1 MRSGKLSIGGFLER
15 LPAVSL
21 AGKQV
26 PEPLPTEGVTSR
38 RLLAVPARRG
48 GDEGVTVAPH
58 TQYYAMIIDMKG
70 KESALRAAASVPT
83 APSMEQERRQES
95 ALEFGEAA
103 AQHGITFRS
112 LLLGLLLTIP
122 NTYWITVVEVRW
134 YTLDGTSLPLFITP
148 IFFLFWLVLLNLGV
162 RRLLPRLALSQP
174 ELLTVYIFLVVG
186 TLLAGH
192 DMFQNLFGAIGHA
205 DRFATPE
212 NHWKE
217 LFFAFLPNF
226 WLVRDP
232 AALKGYYQ
240 GSVSPYDPRFWGPFV
255 GPLLWW
261 GLFIG
266 TLITVCLCLNIL
278 IRTQWSDHERLSFPI
293 VQLPMAMTEE
303 RGGAGTQGAG
313 LFSSRMMWAGF
324 LFAAAIDTINGL
336 HYLYP
341 SLPYLAFVKLYDIG
355 QYVTV
360 RPWSAIGGTNISMY
374 PFAIGLA
381 FFVPLDLSFS
391 CWFFFVARKLFQVFG
406 AATGLEGAG
415 SQGFPYFEQQASGAW
430 IAWGLTIV
438 WALRGQFRQ
447 TWAIAFGRDRA
458 AALAESGA
466 EGRSLARQ
474 YRGAYVGLGLGA
486 LSLAYFSWRIGLTP
500 WVALL
505 FFGLYFLLAITITRV
520 RAELGTPHE
529 IYFVN
534 PRLILVTLFG
544 SQAIGLQSLTALSV
558 MYWFNRGYR
567 CHPMPNQLEVMKMG
581 QGARIKQ
588 SSILW
593 LLGIAF
599 VWGTLAA
606 YWANLHVTF
615 TEGATAKAVGF
626 KSWVGG
632 ESYNQLQSWLQTP
645 ARVNL
650 TQLFYLAGG
659 FLLVLFLRVMRGT
672 FLWWPFHPAGYALAV
687 SYAMDYFWFCFFI
700 AWLIKS
706 LIVRFGGMK
715 AHNTAIP
722 FFLGLILGDYVMGS
736 VRAIYGPLQHLQTY
750 KIYI

>member
-1 MRSGKLSIGGFLER
+1 MKADSS
-15 LPAVSL
+15 A
-21 AGKQV
+21 
-26 PEPLPTEGVTSR
+26 
-38 RLLAVPARRG
+38 AR
-48 GDEGVTVAPH
+48 D
-58 TQYYAMIIDMKG
+58 
-70 KESALRAAASVPT
+70 AAAAPPGLVSPAAGAHSDDT
-83 APSMEQERRQES
+83 AIAVQGATLR
-95 ALEFGEAA
+95 
-103 AQHGITFRS
+103 GITLRS

-122 NTYWITVVEVRW
+122 NTFWITVVEVRW

-148 IFFLFWLVLLNLGV
+148 IFFLFWLVALNLAV
-162 RRLLPRLALSQP
+162 RKLLPRAAPRLTLSQA
-174 ELLTVYIFLVVG
+174 ELLTIYIFLVVG

-192 DMFQNLFGAIGHA
+192 DMFQNLFGAIAHA
-205 DRFATPE
+205 DRKATPE
-212 NHWKE
+212 NNWKN
-217 LFFAFLPNF
+217 LFFAFLPSF

-232 AALKGYYQ
+232 TAIKAYYQ
-240 GSVSPYDPRFWGPFV
+240 GNVSPYDPRYWEPFV

-266 TLITVCLCLNIL
+266 TLIGVCLCMNIL
-278 IRTQWSDHERLSFPI
+278 LRTQWSDHERLAFPI

-303 RGGAGTQGAG
+303 SGGAGTQGAK

-324 LFAAAIDTINGL
+324 LLAATIDMINGL
-336 HYLYP
+336 HYLFP
-341 SLPYLAFVKLYDIG
+341 SWPFLSIVKLYNVG
-355 QYVTV
+355 QYLTV
-360 RPWSAIGGTNISMY
+360 RPWDAISNTNISMY

-406 AATGLEGAG
+406 AATGMDGPGNA
-415 SQGFPYFEQQASGAW
+415 GFPYFEQQASGAW

-438 WALRGQFRQ
+438 WALRGQFRKAWQ
-447 TWAIAFGRDRA
+447 IAFRPRQA
-458 AALAESGA
+458 ASGAADISRTEWALAG
-466 EGRSLARQ
+466 Q
-474 YRGAYVGLGLGA
+474 YRGAFLGLGLGA
-486 LSLAYFSWRIGLTP
+486 LSLVYFSWRIGLTP

-505 FFGLYFLLAITITRV
+505 FFGLYFLLALTITRV

-544 SQAIGLQSLTALSV
+544 SQAIGVQSLTALSV

-567 CHPMPNQLEVMKMG
+567 CHPMPNQLEAMKMA

-588 SSILW
+588 SSLIWMLV
-593 LLGIAF
+593 LAF
-599 VWGTLAA
+599 VWGTFAA

-615 TEGATAKAVGF
+615 TEGASAKAVGF
-626 KSWVGG
+626 KSWVGA
-632 ESYNQLQSWLQTP
+632 ESYDKLQGWLQTP
-645 ARVNL
+645 AKVNV

-659 FLLVLFLRVMRGT
+659 FLLVLFLRVMRGA

-700 AWLIKS
+700 AWALKA

-715 AHNTAIP
+715 AYNTAIP
-722 FFLGLILGDYVMGS
+722 FFLGLILGDYVVGS
-736 VRAIYGPLQHLQTY
+736 LWALYGPLNGLQTY